1 MTTSS
6 DTANKVNLTRARVD
20 RFECPQDQSEAY
32 LWDLTQPGLGV
43 RAYPSGKK
51 SYVFRATV
59 NGKTKKATIGAAGG
73 DLEKARTEARRL
85 QSLAS
90 EGITPTADKRQRKA
104 KQEAQSRQEQ
114 LKRITLSEIWN
125 AYLNANR
132 TSWSERH
139 FIDHQKAMQ
148 EPGLPCGRG
157 LKLKTKAGALWP
169 LRDVQISEL
178 NSARIAQWLEQEK
191 QQRPGVAALTYRLLF
206 ACLNWTQEHPT
217 YSGLVDVASL
227 KTRAVKKAIPK
238 MNARDGVLEKE
249 QLKNWFAE
257 MRKIRNPVISAFVQ
271 MLLITGTRRGELEHL
286 KWEDV
291 DFQWHSLTIRDKATT
306 KGQEIGTRVIPLT
319 QYACALLQGLPR
331 CNEWVFS
338 SPTSANGRMKEPR
351 KSIDPALI
359 AAGLDGL
366 TLHDLRRSF
375 ATLTEWVE
383 VPAGITAQIMGH
395 KPSATAEK
403 HYKRR
408 PLDLLRQ
415 WHNRIEGWMLEQA
428 GIVQP
433 NYSGSGLSLIQGS
446 KKNGLQGN

>member
-1 MTTSS
+1 MATSNATT
-6 DTANKVNLTRARVD
+6 NKVNLTRSRVD
-20 RFECPQDQSEAY
+20 NFQCPADQLEAY
-32 LWDLTQPGLGV
+32 LWDRTQPGLGV
-43 RAYPSGKK
+43 RAYPTGKK

-59 NGKTKKATIGAAGG
+59 NGKTKKATIGAASG

-104 KQEAQSRQEQ
+104 KQDADDKREQ
-114 LKRITLSEIWN
+114 LQRITLAEVWD
-125 AYLNANR
+125 AYLKANQPN
-132 TSWSERH
+132 WSERH
-139 FIDHQKAMQ
+139 YIDHQKAIQ

-157 LKLKTKAGALWP
+157 LKLKTKAGALWS
-169 LRDVQISEL
+169 LRNTPVSEL
-178 NSARIAQWLEQEK
+178 TATSLAHWLEKEK
-191 QQRPGVAALTYRLLF
+191 QQRPGIAALTYRLLF
-206 ACLNWTQEHPT
+206 ACLNWTQEHPA
-217 YSGLVDVASL
+217 YSGLVDVQSL

-238 MNARDGVLEKE
+238 MKARTGVLEKE

-257 MRKIRNPVISAFVQ
+257 IRKIQNPVIAAFAQ
-271 MLLITGTRRGELEHL
+271 MLLITGARRGELEHL
-286 KWEDV
+286 RWEDV

-306 KGQEIGTRVIPLT
+306 KGQDIGTRVIPLT
-319 QYACALLQGLPR
+319 QYACSLLQALPR
-331 CNEWVFS
+331 RNEWVFS
-338 SPTSANGRMKEPR
+338 SPTSASGRMTEPR

-375 ATLTEWVE
+375 ATLSEWVE

-415 WHNRIEGWMLEQA
+415 WHNRIEGWVLEQA
-428 GIVQP
+428 GMEQP
-433 NYSGSGLSLIQGS
+433 MYRKTPVTLVKGG
-446 KKNGLQGN
+446 